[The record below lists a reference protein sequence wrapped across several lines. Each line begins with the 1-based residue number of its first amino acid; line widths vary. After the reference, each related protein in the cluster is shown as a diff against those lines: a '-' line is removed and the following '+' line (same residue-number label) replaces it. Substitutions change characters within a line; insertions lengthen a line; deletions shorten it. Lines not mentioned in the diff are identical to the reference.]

1 MDFIPD
7 WAPNLHPMIIHFPIA
22 LWMLAVLFDFSLV
35 FRTKEWLRRAAIWM
49 YVIGAIS
56 ALAAFLS
63 GSQAIDLVSVPMQG
77 EVTASKHSD
86 WAHYTL
92 YYLGGY
98 ALLRLFIFWQRLD
111 KKKWVLILLFILG
124 ATGMV
129 LVAKTADLGGKL
141 VYKYGVGT
149 AK

>member
-22 LWMLAVLFDFSLV
+22 LWMVAVLFDFSLV

-111 KKKWVLILLFILG
+111 KKKMG
-124 ATGMV
+124 ADPSVHTWCNGHGAGCQNSRSGRKAG
-129 LVAKTADLGGKL
+129 L
-141 VYKYGVGT
+141 
-149 AK
+149 